1 MAKLNVAELDFQAIK
16 DQFKTFL
23 RDQTQFKDYDFEG
36 SNMSVLLD
44 VLAYNTYQNN
54 FYTNMAIN
62 EMFIDSAV
70 LRNSVISHA
79 KELNYLPRSM
89 KSAKATVKVRVVDDT
104 IQDAT
109 IAIPQ
114 YTAFSASYQGNSY
127 EFITDKAH
135 IARNISPGVYE
146 SDEIE
151 IFEGSILTSFEREG
165 FFVDD
170 EGILKVNLTNTNADV
185 DSIEVFVDA
194 EATEDQN
201 VFVRA
206 NDIFGVGPTD
216 KVFYVEPYYD
226 GRYTVYF
233 GRNVFGL
240 QPTELED
247 VRVKYRVT
255 NGLEGN
261 GIKNFTLQLT
271 EDGVTT
277 VTTVSQAQ
285 GGADRETLESIRF
298 AAPKSIQ
305 IQERAVTASDYA
317 NLLKNR
323 FPEIVSVAAYGGE
336 ELEPP
341 QYGKVAISVYLGQG
355 NDLLSKT
362 AAAGYI
368 DYLFDRTPLSVEPIF
383 IDAEYFYA
391 KMTVNVYYAT
401 SLTTKS
407 VAQLETLV
415 RNTIKN
421 YSNDKLDDFNKT
433 LRESNLNTLI
443 DAADV
448 AIQSNTIDSLPLI
461 DFSPEINTELNPTF
475 NFGAA
480 LVKPYAYNQTNKF
493 SDYKPAIKSGQYDL
507 DGVCVFFQDDGR
519 GKIQIVSADTA
530 NQEVINNNI
539 GTVNYETGE
548 VKLKGFKTESYNGAA
563 IKITANTKTD
573 DIIAPKGK
581 IFAIRDSDVTVNIIE
596 TKIK

>member
-443 DAADV
+443 DSADV

-539 GTVNYETGE
+539 GTVNYDTGE

>member
-1 MAKLNVAELDFQAIK
+1 M
-16 DQFKTFL
+16 
-23 RDQTQFKDYDFEG
+23 
-36 SNMSVLLD
+36 
-44 VLAYNTYQNN
+44 
-54 FYTNMAIN
+54 
-62 EMFIDSAV
+62 
-70 LRNSVISHA
+70 
-79 KELNYLPRSM
+79 
-89 KSAKATVKVRVVDDT
+89 
-104 IQDAT
+104 
-109 IAIPQ
+109 
-114 YTAFSASYQGNSY
+114 
-127 EFITDKAH
+127 
-135 IARNISPGVYE
+135 
-146 SDEIE
+146 
-151 IFEGSILTSFEREG
+151 
-165 FFVDD
+165 
-170 EGILKVNLTNTNADV
+170 
-185 DSIEVFVDA
+185 
-194 EATEDQN
+194 
-201 VFVRA
+201 
-206 NDIFGVGPTD
+206 
-216 KVFYVEPYYD
+216 
-226 GRYTVYF
+226 
-233 GRNVFGL
+233 
-240 QPTELED
+240 
-247 VRVKYRVT
+247 
-255 NGLEGN
+255 
-261 GIKNFTLQLT
+261 
-271 EDGVTT
+271 
-277 VTTVSQAQ
+277 
-285 GGADRETLESIRF
+285 
-298 AAPKSIQ
+298 
-305 IQERAVTASDYA
+305 TASDYA

-443 DAADV
+443 DSADV

-539 GTVNYETGE
+539 GTVNYDTGE